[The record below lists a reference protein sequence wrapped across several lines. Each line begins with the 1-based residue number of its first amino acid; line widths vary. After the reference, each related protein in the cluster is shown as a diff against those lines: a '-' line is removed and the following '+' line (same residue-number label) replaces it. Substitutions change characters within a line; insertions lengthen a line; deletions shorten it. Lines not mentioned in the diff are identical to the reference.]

1 MCTDNLRGTSRGSH
15 NQNTPSPPQ
24 MKPGRILCRTRTK
37 VGCHCQR
44 LQRRHYCPRQQQQ
57 GPAAKKVAAASK
69 VDPEPQT
76 TGPRPGQDRSCR
88 ADRSPHTRKSRLPGV
103 GTRPASAAP
112 DPQHHGEVPARPRR
126 CPRTLWEPRRR
137 CRGNRASRKMRS
149 EYPCHARLAGGIG
162 AALLRI
168 ENRTPVRLYLHVGSS
183 QQAASSQAEVATVDC
198 RGLLP
203 SRLSS

>member
-149 EYPCHARLAGGIG
+149 EYPCAMRGWLVGSEPPCCESNPG
-162 AALLRI
+162 APISTA
-168 ENRTPVRLYLHVGSS
+168 VGSS